1 MTNEMDNLAQTQLR
15 KVIADRLRS
24 TILGNEIKPGEWL
37 RQEQLAERFGVS
49 QTPVRE
55 ALKDLAA
62 EGLVEHVPYRGIRVI
77 KFTAEDLVDLYACR
91 AFMEGLAARYAAQN
105 ITSDEL
111 AELKQLFNEILKQ
124 YPVRENLAE
133 YRRLN
138 RRFHQV
144 IYTASR
150 HPYLV
155 RTLNQMWAIF
165 PTMMLTNFV
174 QTAEAPIPK
183 RGDSD
188 KQEHQA
194 ILASLESQDADEAER
209 RMRHHIQMT
218 IDGIMAVLEAGQ
230 QAP

>member
-15 KVIADRLRS
+15 QVITDRLRS
-24 TILGNEIKPGEWL
+24 AILEGQIAPGDWL

-55 ALKDLAA
+55 ALKDLVA
-62 EGLVEHVPYRGIRVI
+62 EGLVEHAPYRGIRVI
-77 KFTAEDLVDLYACR
+77 EFTVEDMLDLYACR

-105 ITSDEL
+105 ITSEEL

-124 YPVRENLAE
+124 YPIQENLAE

-138 RRFHQV
+138 RRFHQA

-150 HPYLV
+150 HAYLV
-155 RTLNQMWAIF
+155 RTLNQMWTIF
-165 PTMMLTNFV
+165 PTMMLTNFA
-174 QTAEAPIPK
+174 QTAVAPIPK

-194 ILASLESQDADEAER
+194 ILAALESQDADEAER
-209 RMRHHIQMT
+209 LMRHHIQVT
-218 IDGIMAVLEAGQ
+218 TDGIMAVLEAGQ
-230 QAP
+230 QAR